1 MRNDIE
7 SHSGTVSDQRSFPR
21 ITKAV
26 SVEISPASVQ
36 EQAGEKAF
44 TRNISGGG
52 LSITVSSPYKIKSL
66 LVLKF
71 SIYSDAD
78 FVTLGEVTWCQ
89 KLPDESGY
97 FIGVAFKPRS
107 FSEAKKLY
115 SVLYPYF
122 MGEGS
127 GVRGKR

>member
-1 MRNDIE
+1 MRNDSA
-7 SHSGTVSDQRSFPR
+7 SHSESVSDQRSFPR

-26 SVEISPASVQ
+26 SVEISPASVR
-36 EQAGEKAF
+36 EQTGEKAF

-52 LSITVSSPYKIKSL
+52 LSITVSSPYQTKTL

-78 FVTLGEVTWCQ
+78 FLTLGEVTWCQ
-89 KLPDESGY
+89 KLPDEPGY
-97 FIGVAFKPRS
+97 FIGVAFRPRS

-122 MGEGS
+122 ITTP
-127 GVRGKR
+127 